1 MEKRTG
7 IVTMKGS
14 GVTLLGRE
22 IKVGDIA
29 PDFKALTKELKPF
42 GLMDM
47 EGKVKLISVVPSI
60 DTGVCDLQTLTFNE
74 EAAKLKDA
82 IFVTISMD
90 LPFALNRYCASKGI
104 ENTETVSDHRD
115 ASFGLNYGYLIE
127 ELRLLARG
135 IVVIDK
141 DNNVT
146 YVEYVKEISTHPDY
160 DKALEAVRRLL

>member
-1 MEKRTG
+1 MVKREG
-7 IVTMKGS
+7 LVTMKGN
-14 GVTLLGRE
+14 GITLLGDA
-22 IKVGDIA
+22 IKVGDKA
-29 PDFKALTKELKPF
+29 PDFEATTKELTSF
-42 GLMDM
+42 GLKDL
-47 EGKVKLISVVPSI
+47 EGRVKLISVVPSI

-74 EAAKLKDA
+74 EAAKLSDA

-90 LPFALNRYCASKGI
+90 LPFALNRYCAAKGI
-104 ENTETVSDHRD
+104 ENIITVSDHRS

-141 DNNVT
+141 DDNVT

-160 DKALEAVRRLL
+160 DKALDAVKQLL